1 MTLDWNIPLTS
12 GEQLPI
18 RLEVNR
24 PLFVVGPNGSGKSA
38 LIQHGVTSFGAQNV
52 RRIAAHRQTWLQSAV
67 INLTPQSR
75 RRFDQNLKSED
86 SNPEYRW
93 REWSSEQQVSSV
105 LFDLT
110 AKNNDLARRI
120 MDNSYANNQE
130 AVEKIIS
137 DERPPFEQVNDLLH
151 MGGFAVTVSN
161 SKGEEILALHKDFS
175 NPYSMAKM
183 SDGERNAVI
192 LAANVLT
199 VDAGTVLLIDEPE
212 RHLHRSII
220 EPYLSALI
228 AQRKDCYFIISTH
241 EIALP
246 ICNPDATV
254 LIVRSCAWNG
264 DTATGWEAR
273 LLQGDTT
280 LPEAIRRAILGARKR
295 VLFVEGRPE
304 SLDLQ
309 LYSALFTGISI
320 VPVGN
325 CDNVI
330 KAVIG
335 LRDSDEHHDVE
346 SFGLVDGDNRSG
358 DEIEDLQGKGIYAL
372 NQYSVESMYY
382 CPDSM
387 NAVAK
392 RQAESLGV
400 AADEMVKAARDAA
413 IASLSRSG
421 VDERMAARLCER
433 DVREQ
438 IRTQMPD
445 WKAIMNGAQVSI
457 QVGTDERFREELSY
471 FRKLLEEE
479 DIEQIVNRYPVRESD
494 ALGEIAKQFSLSKAN
509 YEKTLLSRVRN
520 DGELSEQL
528 RRRVGSLSTALPRQ
542 KA

>member
-280 LPEAIRRAILGARKR
+280 LPEDIRRAILGARKR

-320 VPVGN
+320 VPVGS

-494 ALGEIAKQFSLSKAN
+494 ALGEIAKQFSLSKAD